1 MLRKPLMAPNKP
13 QTADGSDAARATR
26 INTHRV
32 QLGRSDGVLLNLS
45 ATGALVRNPTRLAID
60 SEVSFAIYTDS
71 QPVMVKCRV
80 VRCVETPVTL
90 AGATWKHTEFDIAI
104 VFEQQTEALGSVFE
118 LMYRQSSSRSA

>member
-1 MLRKPLMAPNKP
+1 MLRKPPMAPNDSP
-13 QTADGSDAARATR
+13 QTADGSDPERATR

-60 SEVSFAIYTDS
+60 SEVSFGLYTDG
-71 QPVMVKCRV
+71 QPVRVMCRV
-80 VRCVETPVTL
+80 VRCIETPVTL

-118 LMYRQSSSRSA
+118 LMYRQSSRSA